1 MKQGPS
7 WGKPGNFNSRPYVR
21 GDPDPDGDYNTA
33 GDFNSR
39 PYVRGDRGCGR
50 GAADRR
56 QFQFTP
62 LREGRHSTLADSWI
76 LSIDFNS
83 RPYVRGDSP
92 RRTVKWKKHYFNSR
106 PYVRGDPGTT
116 SAALSHSLFQ
126 FTPLREGRL
135 GVLSSAQKGIFISIH
150 APT

>member
-39 PYVRGDRGCGR
+39 PYVRGDFATITHNG
-50 GAADRR
+50 
-56 QFQFTP
+56 
-62 LREGRHSTLADSWI
+62 L
-76 LSIDFNS
+76 
-83 RPYVRGDSP
+83 VR
-92 RRTVKWKKHYFNSR
+92 
-106 PYVRGDPGTT
+106 
-116 SAALSHSLFQ
+116 LFQ
-126 FTPLREGRL
+126 FTPLREGRRKVQGFSRKIL
-135 GVLSSAQKGIFISIH
+135 NISIH